1 MNPQEL
7 DLLHED
13 ARPRLSWRI
22 GVTGHRD
29 LSAADPLE
37 LNRAL
42 TQVFD
47 DVAAGLALVQTR
59 ADAAQVFHPDPPVI
73 SLVSSLAEGADR
85 FCAGIGLRRGFELRS
100 PLPFPIEEY
109 KRDFPNTVDGFES
122 LLRHAEAGGIV
133 ELDGE
138 PETGD
143 PRNRAYMT
151 GGEFVLRHCDLLI
164 AIWNGDKA
172 AGFGGTGDV
181 VARAKSLGLPIVHI
195 QSQNPHAIFL
205 WEGGGA
211 TAAWT
216 AYSPKRLSD
225 SIAAQI
231 FPKVRDPH
239 HGHGA
244 TREPPLE
251 AAKTYFLGEPVKT
264 TGKEIDFLYKGPLAP
279 DMHWTKRL
287 LAAVFPRF
295 VKLLGKKPAVPG
307 PVVALPPGSTSEPTP
322 RYLFLHHHRADVLAT
337 FYSNLHRSAFLLVY
351 LLGALA
357 LISAAAAIFFHGC
370 VVPLIER
377 KAEYVFTGIEL
388 VLLVA
393 LSALVQTDRSARWRD
408 RWLEYRLLAE
418 LLRQADLLAQIG
430 RPMPIAKIDELT
442 QDLPGR
448 AWVMI
453 AYSAIVRR
461 AGLVT
466 RSYDKAFLA
475 RLRDYTAATRLED
488 QVAYHRGAEMRNESI
503 SKRLRTIAE
512 FVFYGT
518 MAVAITKI
526 VASGFAEPLGF
537 ALLAVALPAAAY
549 AFFGIRAQAEFE
561 IVGRRSER
569 MIAKLTRHQQRL
581 RALQGDALT
590 SEALG
595 REILKAAGVMRHDAA
610 DWASIFEVK
619 ETET

>member
-1 MNPQEL
+1 
-7 DLLHED
+7 
-13 ARPRLSWRI
+13 
-22 GVTGHRD
+22 
-29 LSAADPLE
+29 
-37 LNRAL
+37 
-42 TQVFD
+42 
-47 DVAAGLALVQTR
+47 
-59 ADAAQVFHPDPPVI
+59 
-73 SLVSSLAEGADR
+73 
-85 FCAGIGLRRGFELRS
+85 
-100 PLPFPIEEY
+100 
-109 KRDFPNTVDGFES
+109 
-122 LLRHAEAGGIV
+122 
-133 ELDGE
+133 
-138 PETGD
+138 
-143 PRNRAYMT
+143 
-151 GGEFVLRHCDLLI
+151 
-164 AIWNGDKA
+164 
-172 AGFGGTGDV
+172 
-181 VARAKSLGLPIVHI
+181 
-195 QSQNPHAIFL
+195 
-205 WEGGGA
+205 
-211 TAAWT
+211 
-216 AYSPKRLSD
+216 
-225 SIAAQI
+225 
-231 FPKVRDPH
+231 
-239 HGHGA
+239 
-244 TREPPLE
+244 
-251 AAKTYFLGEPVKT
+251 
-264 TGKEIDFLYKGPLAP
+264 
-279 DMHWTKRL
+279 
-287 LAAVFPRF
+287 
-295 VKLLGKKPAVPG
+295 
-307 PVVALPPGSTSEPTP
+307 
-322 RYLFLHHHRADVLAT
+322 
-337 FYSNLHRSAFLLVY
+337 
-351 LLGALA
+351 
-357 LISAAAAIFFHGC
+357 
-370 VVPLIER
+370 
-377 KAEYVFTGIEL
+377 
-388 VLLVA
+388 
-393 LSALVQTDRSARWRD
+393 
-408 RWLEYRLLAE
+408 LLAE

-466 RSYDKAFLA
+466 RSYDKTFLA